1 MAKISIKNILGK
13 NNEIAGIIGSLN
25 ITVWIEDET
34 GKLLFGLPQEGKT
47 NATAVK
53 LEDELKGWVKGNEQS
68 VVIARLLTH
77 LLQKESEKKKLGSEV
92 LNLYQEINMIFN
104 FSEKLAQ
111 TIEADSIASA
121 TLAQARHIIH
131 SNAGVV
137 VLWDE
142 NSKQLQVAASSGE
155 LFVDTE
161 KINDHL
167 TVLSGLIR
175 SGQSEIISDSSSL
188 KAAEIISTGI
198 QSIIYAALKV
208 QHRVMGAL
216 ILSSNELVQYTAS
229 DLKLLTTL
237 ALQSSSAIESALLYE
252 KNIKE
257 VIERE
262 EAIRRVYEVT
272 AKFVPYEFIDAL
284 GHKTI
289 TDVKLGDQVEKIVTV
304 LFSDIREYT
313 TLAEQMTPEENFR
326 FICSFNETMGPIIR
340 KYNGFINQYLGDAI
354 MAIFPGKAED
364 ALLAAVAMQK
374 QVQEF
379 NKTRLLNNEQPIK
392 IGVGMHTGPLIM
404 GITGDQDRLDATTIA
419 DTVNTASRLES
430 LTKYYKGDI
439 IVSEATVSQISSTIF
454 HLRPLGSVKLK
465 GKHEPVN
472 IHECFSGYNEEEIK
486 KMNDAL
492 PDFNAGISC
501 YLSSSFEEAATAFQ
515 HVLATNPEDD
525 TASFFLHK
533 ATGYLKNGAPANW
546 FGVEEMHNK

>member
-1 MAKISIKNILGK
+1 MAKLSIKNILGR
-13 NNEIAGIIGSLN
+13 NNEITGIIGSLN
-25 ITVWIEDET
+25 TSVWIEDET
-34 GKLLFGLPQEGKT
+34 GKLLFGFPDESKT
-47 NATAVK
+47 NASAVK
-53 LEDELKGWVKGNEQS
+53 LEDELKGWVKGDEQS
-68 VVIARLLTH
+68 VVIASLLTH

-111 TIEADSIASA
+111 TIDADSIASV

-155 LFVDTE
+155 LFVNNE

-175 SGQSEIISDSSSL
+175 SGQSEIISDSSFL
-188 KAAEIISTGI
+188 QAAEIISPGI
-198 QSIIYAALKV
+198 QSLIYAALKV

-216 ILSSNELVQYTAS
+216 ILASNEPVQYTAS

-252 KNIKE
+252 KNINE
-257 VIERE
+257 AIERE

-284 GHKTI
+284 GHKII

-326 FICSFNETMGPIIR
+326 FICSFNATMGPIIR

-430 LTKYYKGDI
+430 LTKYYKGNI
-439 IVSEATVSQISSTIF
+439 IISDATVNQISSKNF
-454 HLRPLGSVKLK
+454 HLRPLGSVQLK

-472 IHECFSGYNEEEIK
+472 IHECFSGYSDEEIK
-486 KMNDAL
+486 KIHTVL
-492 PDFNAGISC
+492 PDFNTGISS
-501 YLSSSFEEAATAFQ
+501 YLSSSFEDAAIAFQ
-515 HVLATNPEDD
+515 RVLDINPEDH
-525 TASFFLHK
+525 TTHFFLHK
-533 ATGYLKNGAPANW
+533 ANGYIKNGAPANW
-546 FGVEEMHNK
+546 LGVEEMHNK